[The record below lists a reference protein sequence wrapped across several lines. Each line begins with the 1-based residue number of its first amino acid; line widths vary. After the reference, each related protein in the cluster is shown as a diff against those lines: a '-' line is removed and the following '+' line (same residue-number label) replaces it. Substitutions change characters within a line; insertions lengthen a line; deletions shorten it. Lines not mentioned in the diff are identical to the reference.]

1 MGSVLIP
8 IGLFAQDYRATLLGQ
23 VSDASGAAVP
33 NATVRAI
40 RVDSNQTTEV
50 KTTATGFYSLP
61 YLNPGVYEVTYEAQG
76 FKKLVRTSIQ
86 VRSTETVSVDVTL
99 ELGSVVESVEVSA
112 RSSVLETETS
122 TTGHLVTGV
131 EINKLP
137 SPQMKLESML
147 ADAGPSA
154 GPAAR

>member
-1 MGSVLIP
+1 MKIWKKVLMGSVLIP

-61 YLNPGVYEVTYEAQG
+61 YLNPGVYNVEVTAAG
-76 FKKLVRTSIQ
+76 FKTMKR
-86 VRSTETVSVDVTL
+86 E
-99 ELGSVVESVEVSA
+99 GVV
-112 RSSVLETETS
+112 
-122 TTGHLVTGV
+122 
-131 EINKLP
+131 
-137 SPQMKLESML
+137 L
-147 ADAGPSA
+147 ATADK
-154 GPAAR
+154 R